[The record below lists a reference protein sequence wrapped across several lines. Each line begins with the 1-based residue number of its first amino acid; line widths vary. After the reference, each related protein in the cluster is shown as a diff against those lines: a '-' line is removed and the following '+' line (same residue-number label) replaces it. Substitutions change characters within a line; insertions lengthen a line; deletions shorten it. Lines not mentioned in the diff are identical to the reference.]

1 VEDIT
6 DTTHGCW
13 QLKIFGLGGKASRH
27 PLLEAWDGL
36 GRRFAKITYRD
47 HEAVFRALL
56 DTELHVPTAK
66 PGDPSDDAS
75 VAFLELE
82 SERGPAFPV
91 CLDEANRLRLFPDS
105 GSVTMLGAAVL
116 RAARDLDY
124 HVVAIFG
131 DRPEEAEL
139 TLGWDMV
146 EWLGVG
152 LLPTYSRYS
161 GEHAVLHAPGL
172 VEACRAAVND
182 VAGTTEAAQLIE
194 GVAVDGT
201 SRAVLVMPQ
210 YGAYAP
216 EPTTPEEW
224 FGIRRAIEERV
235 AASGHDVAVVW
246 LPESF
251 SEYGESTEEE
261 FLNAEEPGVWLDD
274 SPGQ

>member
-1 VEDIT
+1 M
-6 DTTHGCW
+6 
-13 QLKIFGLGGKASRH
+13 KILGRGGKASRH
-27 PLLEAWDGL
+27 PLLDAWDRL
-36 GRRFAKITYRD
+36 SRRFAKITYRD

-56 DTELHVPTAK
+56 ETELHVPTAE
-66 PGDPSDDAS
+66 PSDPSDNAS

-82 SERGPAFPV
+82 TERGPAFPV
-91 CLDEANRLRLFPDS
+91 CLDEANRLRLFPEARS
-105 GSVTMLGAAVL
+105 LTMLGAEVL

-139 TLGWDMV
+139 ALGWDMV

-161 GEHAVLHAPGL
+161 GEHAVLHTPGL
-172 VEACRAAVND
+172 VEACRAAVID
-182 VAGTTEAAQLIE
+182 VVGTTEAAQLIE

-210 YGAYAP
+210 YGAYAT
-216 EPTTPEEW
+216 EPTTPDEW
-224 FGIRRAIEERV
+224 FGIRRAIEERI
-235 AASGHDVAVVW
+235 AGSEHDVAVVW

-261 FLNAEEPGVWLDD
+261 FRNAEEPAVWLDD
-274 SPGQ
+274 

>member
-1 VEDIT
+1 M
-6 DTTHGCW
+6 
-13 QLKIFGLGGKASRH
+13 KIFGLGGKSSRH
-27 PLLEAWDGL
+27 PLLEAWDRL

-56 DTELHVPTAK
+56 ATELHVPTAE
-66 PGDPSDDAS
+66 PADSSDAS
-75 VAFLELE
+75 VAFLEFE
-82 SERGPAFPV
+82 SEHGRAFPV

-105 GSVTMLGAAVL
+105 GSATMLGAEVF
-116 RAARDLDY
+116 RAARELGY
-124 HVVAIFG
+124 HLVAIFG

-139 TLGWDMV
+139 ALQWEV
-146 EWLGVG
+146 IEWLGVG

-172 VEACRAAVND
+172 VEACRAAVKD
-182 VAGTTEAAQLIE
+182 VVGTTEAAQLIE

-201 SRAVLVMPQ
+201 SRAVLVMPE
-210 YGAYAP
+210 YGAYAF
-216 EPTTPEEW
+216 EPTTPDDW

-235 AASGHDVAVVW
+235 AASGHNVAVVW

-261 FLNAEEPGVWLDD
+261 FLKAEETGVWLDD
-274 SPGQ
+274 

>member
-1 VEDIT
+1 M
-6 DTTHGCW
+6 
-13 QLKIFGLGGKASRH
+13 
-27 PLLEAWDGL
+27 LEAWDRL

-47 HEAVFRALL
+47 HEAMFRALL
-56 DTELHVPTAK
+56 ETELHVPTAE
-66 PGDPSDDAS
+66 PADSNDDAS
-75 VAFLELE
+75 VAFLEFE
-82 SERGPAFPV
+82 SERGPALPV

-105 GSVTMLGAAVL
+105 GSVTMLGAEVL
-116 RAARDLDY
+116 RAARDLNY

-131 DRPEEAEL
+131 DRREEAEL

-161 GEHAVLHAPGL
+161 GEHAVLHVPGL
-172 VEACRAAVND
+172 VEACRAAVKD
-182 VAGTTEAAQLIE
+182 VAGTTEAAHLIE

-210 YGAYAP
+210 YGAYAF
-216 EPTTPEEW
+216 EPTTPEDW

-235 AASGHDVAVVW
+235 AASGHNVVVVW

-261 FLNAEEPGVWLDD
+261 FLNAEETGVWLDE